1 MPSGISYSHGLKL
14 IDVIDLQ
21 GCYTLI
27 IEVDGT
33 LNESGMIM
41 SLEALD
47 NPLVIWLDVCGE
59 IWLEVLNFNTLEVR
73 ENDMAREVV
82 LKK

>member
-1 MPSGISYSHGLKL
+1 LKL
-14 IDVIDLQ
+14 IDIIDLR

-41 SLEALD
+41 SLKAPD
-47 NPLVIWLDVCGE
+47 NPLVIWLDVCSE
-59 IWLEVLNFNTLEVR
+59 IWLEVLNFNALEVR
-73 ENDMAREVV
+73 GNNMAREVV

>member
-1 MPSGISYSHGLKL
+1 MKL

-27 IEVDGT
+27 IEVDGM

-41 SLEALD
+41 SLEAPD
-47 NPLVIWLDVCGE
+47 NPLIIWLDVYSE
-59 IWLEVLNFNTLEVR
+59 IWLEVLNFNALEVR
-73 ENDMAREVV
+73 GNNMAREVV